1 MEIIY
6 SPHAKKRLRERKI
19 SKAAVIQTI
28 KKPDKEL
35 SSDRN
40 RIIAQRYFGNRI
52 LEVIYVKENNQIVII
67 TLYYL

>member
-19 SKAAVIQTI
+19 SKTAVILAI
-28 KKPDKEL
+28 NNPDKEL
-35 SSDRN
+35 LGDRN
-40 RIIAQRYFGNRI
+40 RIIARRRFGNRI

-67 TLYYL
+67 TLYNL